1 MQKSTKELSFP
12 RRELEN
18 LVYNGI
24 FPLMF
29 YIENCFLYKIINLD
43 DWMGV
48 APKNIM
54 INSYIENFENK
65 IYLIY

>member
-1 MQKSTKELSFP
+1 
-12 RRELEN
+12 
-18 LVYNGI
+18 
-24 FPLMF
+24 MF